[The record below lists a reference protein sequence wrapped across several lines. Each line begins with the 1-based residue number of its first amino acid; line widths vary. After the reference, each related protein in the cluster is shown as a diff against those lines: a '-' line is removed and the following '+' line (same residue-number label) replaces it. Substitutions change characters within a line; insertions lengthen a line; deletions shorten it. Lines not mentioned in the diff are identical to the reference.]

1 MQLRWD
7 MAKQMGSES
16 SLIDLPRE
24 YDQADWLGIES
35 FQQGLFQFIR
45 HTATPI
51 TIALQGAWGT
61 GKTTWLN
68 VLKHEL
74 CDQDDAPF
82 YGIWVNTW
90 QFALTNSPNS
100 PNSSQKAVIGILRY
114 IMTQLEQFLEP
125 HEPKM
130 LQFKMS
136 PTVKKWGMAL
146 AKVAVAQLGVESSL
160 INDLVSAEPKN
171 AAEADSALA
180 QLKTEAQALMDEVT
194 APEHSKKRGVII
206 LVDDLDR
213 IDPVLAVEILEIFK
227 NVFDFQQCIMVLA
240 VDYNVVIKGLR
251 PKLGELSAHNEHE
264 FRVYF
269 DKLIQLSFQL
279 PVGAY
284 DVEQFLASAL
294 QSVGFV
300 TAEDQRRI
308 PALISDLSEIACLS
322 VGSNPRTLKRVVN
335 TLSLLSLIQQCQDEA
350 QQEHAPA
357 LSQVLLT
364 KKLSFA
370 LVCIQNAYPDIYDL
384 LCTEPDFL
392 HWTEVKLAQYQLP
405 KLDTQTERLFRWPH
419 RSLADWEQVLLR
431 ACQRTGYLQRKTDN
445 LWELFHLLAA
455 LDDSSAEL
463 LEPMRQVLRLS
474 AVTRL
479 NGGASDEGGAKRTY
493 NPDQATYVF
502 QHVNYTGRNK
512 KHDLLH
518 DICHQYILNHE
529 NDKLTAQQFLNAVNP
544 PLGPEIAFTL
554 TAYKAKMEEGDQ
566 SITRLPKGLTEADAI
581 KLNGEPGTDDDKVFI
596 VPYVRAE
603 EMAWVLQHLGRQGY
617 AYKAQILRHEDY
629 TVYQFQDL
637 PFGGKVG
644 QFAQT
649 SFDLVKALLTA
660 YIAAHPEQTA
670 ADVVATLNIYPWK
683 PELNRVLVDDPE
695 LRAKPYFDE
704 CYKELTLPNG
714 DKILLCKKIL
724 PRDLE
729 EYLKR
734 FDQLGLE
741 VKVTQRLVQV

>member
-1 MQLRWD
+1 MQLRWN

-74 CDQDDAPF
+74 CDQEEAPF

-100 PNSSQKAVIGILRY
+100 PQLAVIGILRY
-114 IMTQLEQFLEP
+114 IMTQLEQFQAAQE
-125 HEPKM
+125 HRH
-130 LQFKMS
+130 QFKVS

-146 AKVAVAQLGVESSL
+146 VKIAAAQISGGRELIDELLSSG
-160 INDLVSAEPKN
+160 NKS
-171 AAEADSALA
+171 AAESDSALA
-180 QLKTEAQALMDEVT
+180 QLKAAAQALMAEVT

-213 IDPVLAVEILEIFK
+213 IDPVLAVEILDILK
-227 NVFDFQQCIMVLA
+227 NVFDFPQCIMVLA

-251 PKLGELSAHNEHE
+251 PKLGELTAHNEHE

-269 DKLIQLSFQL
+269 DKLIQLSFEL

-284 DVEQFLASAL
+284 NVEQFLASAL

-300 TAEDQRRI
+300 TAEDQRRN
-308 PALISDLSEIACLS
+308 PELISDLSKIAGLS
-322 VGSNPRTLKRVVN
+322 VGSNPRTLKRVAN
-335 TLSLLSLIQQCQDEA
+335 TLSLLTLIQQCHGKA
-350 QQEHAPA
+350 QQEQASA
-357 LSQVLLT
+357 TTQLCLT

-384 LCTEPDFL
+384 LYAEPDFL
-392 HWTEVKLAQYQLP
+392 HWDEDHAGRQNGPALEVKTKCLSQGARS
-405 KLDTQTERLFRWPH
+405 KLTNWER
-419 RSLADWEQVLLR
+419 VLLR
-431 ACQRTGYLQRKTDN
+431 ACQRSDYLQQNVDN
-445 LWELFHLLAA
+445 LLELFQLMAD
-455 LDDSSAEL
+455 LDDGSPQL
-463 LEPMRQVLRLS
+463 LKTMQQVLMLS

-479 NGGASDEGGAKRTY
+479 NGGASDEGGAKRSY

-502 QHVNYTGRNK
+502 QRVEYTERDK
-512 KHDLLH
+512 KHALLH
-518 DICHQYILNHE
+518 EICHQYINEHRA
-529 NDKLTAQQFLNAVNP
+529 KGLTAQQLLAAVNP

-554 TAYKAKMEEGDQ
+554 KAYKDKMKGDLGI
-566 SITRLPKGLTEADAI
+566 SRLPKGLTEADAI
-581 KLNGEPGTDDDKVFI
+581 KLNGEPGTDEDKVFI

-603 EMAWVLQHLGRQGY
+603 EMAWVLQHLARQGD
-617 AYKAQILRHEDY
+617 AYKAQILRPEEF
-629 TVYQFQDL
+629 TLYQFQDQS
-637 PFGGKVG
+637 FGGKSG
-644 QFAQT
+644 EFAQT
-649 SFDLVKALLTA
+649 SLKLVRALLRA

-670 ADVVATLNIYPWK
+670 ADVVAKLNIYPWK
-683 PELNRVLVDDPE
+683 PELNRVLVDDTT
-695 LRAKPYFDE
+695 LHAQPYFDE
-704 CYKELTLPNG
+704 CYEELSLPNG
-714 DKILLCKKIL
+714 EKILLCQKIL

-729 EYLKR
+729 AYLKR
-734 FDQLGLE
+734 FAQLRLK
-741 VKVTQRLVQV
+741 VKVIKR

>member
-1 MQLRWD
+1 
-7 MAKQMGSES
+7 MGSES

-68 VLKHEL
+68 ELKHEL

-100 PNSSQKAVIGILRY
+100 PQKAVIGILLF
-114 IMTQLEQFLEP
+114 IMTQLEQFQAAQEP
-125 HEPKM
+125 TQPQKHKF
-130 LQFKMS
+130 QVS

-146 AKVAVAQLGVESSL
+146 VKIAAAQISVDHKLIDELLSSG
-160 INDLVSAEPKN
+160 NKS
-171 AAEADSALA
+171 AAESDSALA
-180 QLKTEAQALMDEVT
+180 QLKAAAQELMAEVT

-213 IDPVLAVEILEIFK
+213 IDPVRAVEILEIFK
-227 NVFDFQQCIMVLA
+227 NVFDFPQCIMVLA

-251 PKLGELSAHNEHE
+251 PKLGELNAHNEHE

-284 DVEQFLASAL
+284 DVAQFLASAL

-300 TAEDQRRI
+300 TAQELRRK
-308 PALISDLSEIACLS
+308 PDLISDLSEIACLS

-357 LSQVLLT
+357 LPQVLLT

-502 QHVNYTGRNK
+502 QSVEYTERDK
-512 KHDLLH
+512 KHALLH
-518 DICHQYILNHE
+518 EICHQYINEHRA
-529 NDKLTAQQFLNAVNP
+529 KGLTAQQLLAAVNP

-554 TAYKAKMEEGDQ
+554 KAYKDNMKGNPGI
-566 SITRLPKGLTEADAI
+566 SRLPKGLTEADAI
-581 KLNGEPGTDDDKVFI
+581 KLNGEPGTDEDKVFI

-603 EMAWVLQHLGRQGY
+603 EMAWVLQHLAQQGD
-617 AYKAQILRHEDY
+617 AYKAQILRPEDF
-629 TVYQFQDL
+629 TVYQFQDQS
-637 PFGGKVG
+637 FGGRSG
-644 QFAQT
+644 EFAQT
-649 SFDLVKALLTA
+649 SLKLVRALLRA

-670 ADVVATLNIYPWK
+670 AKVVKKLNIYPWK
-683 PELNRVLVDDPE
+683 PELNRVLVDDHK
-695 LRAKPYFDE
+695 LRAKPYFAE
-704 CYKELTLPNG
+704 CYEELSLPNRE
-714 DKILLCKKIL
+714 KILLCKKIL

>member
-1 MQLRWD
+1 

-100 PNSSQKAVIGILRY
+100 PNSSQKAVIGILLF

-125 HEPKM
+125 HEPKRHR
-130 LQFKMS
+130 FKMS
-136 PTVKKWGMAL
+136 PTMKKWVAVL
-146 AKVAVAQLGVESSL
+146 AKVAVAQLGVESSVV
-160 INDLVSAEPKN
+160 NDLVSAEPKN

-180 QLKTEAQALMDEVT
+180 QLKTEAQALMAEVT

-300 TAEDQRRI
+300 TAEDQRRN
-308 PALISDLSEIACLS
+308 PELISDLSKIALLS
-322 VGSNPRTLKRVVN
+322 VGRNPRTLKRVAN
-335 TLSLLSLIQQCQDEA
+335 TLSLLTLIQQCQGKA
-350 QQEHAPA
+350 QKEQASA
-357 LSQVLLT
+357 TTQLCLS

-392 HWTEVKLAQYQLP
+392 HWDTDHASSQNGPAPEIKTKCLSQGARSKL
-405 KLDTQTERLFRWPH
+405 TNWER
-419 RSLADWEQVLLR
+419 VLLR
-431 ACQRTGYLQRKTDN
+431 ACQRSDYLQQNVDN
-445 LWELFHLLAA
+445 LLDLFQLMAD
-455 LDDSSAEL
+455 LDDGSPQL
-463 LEPMRQVLRLS
+463 LETMRQVLMLS

-479 NGGASDEGGAKRTY
+479 NGGASDEGGAKRSY

-502 QHVNYTGRNK
+502 QSVEYTERDK

-518 DICHQYILNHE
+518 DICHQYILNHK

-554 TAYKAKMEEGDQ
+554 KAYKDKMKGDPGI
-566 SITRLPKGLTEADAI
+566 SRLPKGLTEADAI
-581 KLNGEPGTDDDKVFI
+581 SLNGKNGSDDDKVFI

-637 PFGGKVG
+637 AFGGKVG

-704 CYKELTLPNG
+704 CYKELTLTNG

>member
-35 FQQGLFQFIR
+35 FQQGLCQFIR

-68 VLKHEL
+68 VLQHEL

-100 PNSSQKAVIGILRY
+100 PQQAVIGILRF

-180 QLKTEAQALMDEVT
+180 QLKTEAQALMAEVT

-213 IDPVLAVEILEIFK
+213 IDPVLAVEILDILK
-227 NVFDFQQCIMVLA
+227 NVFDFPQCIMVLA

-251 PKLGELSAHNEHE
+251 PKLGELSAHNEHD

-269 DKLIQLSFQL
+269 DKLIQLSFEL

-284 DVEQFLASAL
+284 NVEQFLASAL

-308 PALISDLSEIACLS
+308 PALISDLSEIALLS
-322 VGSNPRTLKRVVN
+322 VGRNPRTLKRVAN
-335 TLSLLSLIQQCQDEA
+335 TLSLLTLIQQCQGKA
-350 QQEHAPA
+350 QQEQASA
-357 LSQVLLT
+357 TTQLCLT

-370 LVCIQNAYPDIYDL
+370 LVCIQNAYPDIYNL
-384 LCTEPDFL
+384 LYSEPDFL
-392 HWTEVKLAQYQLP
+392 HWDTDHASSQNGPAPEIKTKCLSQGARSKL
-405 KLDTQTERLFRWPH
+405 TNWER
-419 RSLADWEQVLLR
+419 VLLH
-431 ACQRTGYLQRKTDN
+431 ACQRSDYLQQNVDN
-445 LWELFHLLAA
+445 LLDLFQLMAD
-455 LDDSSAEL
+455 LDDGSPQL
-463 LEPMRQVLRLS
+463 LKTMQQVLMLS

-479 NGGASDEGGAKRTY
+479 NGGTSDEGGAKRSY

-502 QHVNYTGRNK
+502 QSVEYTERDK

-554 TAYKAKMEEGDQ
+554 KAYKDKMKGDPGI
-566 SITRLPKGLTEADAI
+566 SRLPKGLTEADAI
-581 KLNGEPGTDDDKVFI
+581 SLNGKNGSDDDKVFI